1 MLNYKAITSNRAS
14 LKRGAFMFIERQKRV
29 TDAIINYLNSEDIE
43 FKEIPEGNIIH
54 LEIDSITD
62 EQIKKIREIDSEM
75 NPKEVIK
82 VKMHNFTKQLDEVEN
97 ENTR

>member
-1 MLNYKAITSNRAS
+1 
-14 LKRGAFMFIERQKRV
+14 MFIERQKRV

-82 VKMHNFTKQLDEVEN
+82 VKIHNFTKQLDEVEN

>member
-1 MLNYKAITSNRAS
+1 
-14 LKRGAFMFIERQKRV
+14 MFIERQKRV

-54 LEIDSITD
+54 LEIDSITE

-82 VKMHNFTKQLDEVEN
+82 VKVRDFTKQLDEVEN

>member
-1 MLNYKAITSNRAS
+1 
-14 LKRGAFMFIERQKRV
+14 MFIERQKRV
-29 TDAIINYLNSEDIE
+29 TDAIVNYLNSEDIE
-43 FKEIPEGNIIH
+43 FKETHEGNIIH

-82 VKMHNFTKQLDEVEN
+82 VKIHDFTKQLDEVEN
-97 ENTR
+97 ENTI

>member
-1 MLNYKAITSNRAS
+1 
-14 LKRGAFMFIERQKRV
+14 MFIERQKRV

-54 LEIDSITD
+54 LEIDSITK

-82 VKMHNFTKQLDEVEN
+82 VKMRDFTKQLDEVEN

>member
-1 MLNYKAITSNRAS
+1 
-14 LKRGAFMFIERQKRV
+14 MFIERQKRV